1 MAKFKCTLC
10 SSELELNKCTIK
22 VIEDK
27 IASPEAVCCDN
38 YMEPVR
44 SNKGFGSIILKPG
57 GKVGGKF

>member
-10 SSELELNKCTIK
+10 NSELELDQYTIQ

-27 IASPEAVCCDN
+27 IASPEAMCCNN
-38 YMEPVR
+38 YMKPIR
-44 SNKGFGSIILKPG
+44 SNEGFGSIILKPG